1 MAEAAADA
9 GVPPRALPA
18 ALQGARDGVE
28 RERASARFSGG
39 AGGQGRVASGAAV
52 RRGGSVRA
60 RAKRAL
66 WARPEHARNLLDE
79 MPGQS
84 RARGW
89 GWQITGLG

>member
-9 GVPPRALPA
+9 GVPPRALPT
-18 ALQGARDGVE
+18 ALQGAREGVE

-39 AGGQGRVASGAAV
+39 AGGQGWVASGAAM

-66 WARPEHARNLLDE
+66 WARPEHARDLLDE
-79 MPGQS
+79 MPGRS

-89 GWQITGLG
+89 SWQSTDRG